1 MFPLKDDNP
10 TRITPIITGIL
21 IAVNVMVFLYQVSL
35 GPQSLRLFVYQ
46 YGTIPSVVV
55 GAQKLREN
63 IAAIPSVLSIF
74 TSMFLHGD
82 WMHLLGN
89 MWFLWI
95 FGNNIEEAM
104 GGLRYLLF
112 YLASGFLAS
121 WSHILSNTNS
131 ILPSIGAS
139 GAIAGV
145 LGAYILLYPRARVW
159 TLIFLG
165 FFIRLMYIPAG
176 IILGY
181 WFLLQ
186 ILNGSMAG
194 RQDAG
199 GVAFW
204 AHIGGFMS
212 GMLLVG
218 IFKKRGVRFFSPTLT
233 TGPQILKKTGSG
245 STVSH

>member
-1 MFPLKDDNP
+1 
-10 TRITPIITGIL
+10 L
-21 IAVNVMVFLYQVSL
+21 IAANVLVFLYQVSL
-35 GPQSLRLFVYQ
+35 GPRSSQLFVYQ
-46 YGTIPSVVV
+46 YGAIPAVIAGGQRLPANIATIPPMLSV
-55 GAQKLREN
+55 
-63 IAAIPSVLSIF
+63 F
-74 TSMFLHGD
+74 TSMFLHGG
-82 WMHLLGN
+82 WMHLIGN

-104 GGLRYLLF
+104 GSLRFLLF
-112 YLASGFLAS
+112 YVVCGLLAS
-121 WSHILSNTNS
+121 WSHIASNTNS

-145 LGAYILLYPRARVW
+145 LGAYIMLYPRARVW

-181 WFLLQ
+181 WFLIQVLS
-186 ILNGSMAG
+186 GSMAG

-204 AHIGGFMS
+204 AHIGGFIS
-212 GMLLVG
+212 GILLVG
-218 IFKKRGVRFFSPTLT
+218 LFKKRNVRFFNPPRHHLR
-233 TGPQILKKTGSG
+233 PYYD
-245 STVSH
+245 